1 MAVPVNYNPF
11 RNQVF
16 FMFFKKEDFSFKE
29 NAICT
34 FIFIAFTCFVA
45 IVYPKIS

>member
-1 MAVPVNYNPF
+1 VLFVAVPVNYNPF

-29 NAICT
+29 
-34 FIFIAFTCFVA
+34 
-45 IVYPKIS
+45 